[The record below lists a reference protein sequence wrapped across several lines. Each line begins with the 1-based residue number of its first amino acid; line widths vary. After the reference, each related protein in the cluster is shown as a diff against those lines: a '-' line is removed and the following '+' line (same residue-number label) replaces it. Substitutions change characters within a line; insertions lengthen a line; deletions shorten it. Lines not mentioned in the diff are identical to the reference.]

1 MYELVIVN
9 YMYVLHACI
18 SLFIQ
23 CFCTNLIGAMCFYEA
38 DPTVGVVWEY
48 LNLNPKIW
56 VPEFSGNV
64 KPVVIWGNDSQNPK
78 FELPELSNSNFLS
91 NMNAHP

>member
-23 CFCTNLIGAMCFYEA
+23 CFCTNLILAMCFYEA
-38 DPTVGVVWEY
+38 DPTVGVVREY
-48 LNLNPKIW
+48 LN
-56 VPEFSGNV
+56 
-64 KPVVIWGNDSQNPK
+64 
-78 FELPELSNSNFLS
+78 
-91 NMNAHP
+91 